1 MADEKEKKTTTAKA
15 PAKTVQ
21 RVRKSAKK
29 AEQAETKVELKDGAK
44 GRNGSEET
52 GSSEGGTQNVTGSI
66 RNG

>member
-1 MADEKEKKTTTAKA
+1 MADEKEKKT
-15 PAKTVQ
+15 
-21 RVRKSAKK
+21 SASQNCTQSK
-29 AEQAETKVELKDGAK
+29 KDGAK

>member
-1 MADEKEKKTTTAKA
+1 MADEKKETTTAKA
-15 PAKTVQ
+15 PAKLYES
-21 RVRKSAKK
+21 K
-29 AEQAETKVELKDGAK
+29 KDGAK

>member
-15 PAKTVQ
+15 PAKNCTQ
-21 RVRKSAKK
+21 SK
-29 AEQAETKVELKDGAK
+29 KDGAK